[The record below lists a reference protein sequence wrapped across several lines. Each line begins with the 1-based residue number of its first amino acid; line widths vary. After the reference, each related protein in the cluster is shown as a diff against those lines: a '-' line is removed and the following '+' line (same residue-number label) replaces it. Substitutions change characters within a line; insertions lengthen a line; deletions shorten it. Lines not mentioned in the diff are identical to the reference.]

1 MKIGILT
8 FHASHNYGSMLQAYA
23 LLHVIMGM
31 GHDCKIINLRTD
43 VQKSLIQ
50 PEIRWS
56 HPRTTLS
63 HIIKHPLRTLT
74 LSRKYSRFERF
85 LCENLCCSHELHT
98 HAEVGEYIRQSG
110 IEAVVVGS
118 DQIWNPACWDFD
130 WSYLLDFDFSIRRI
144 AYAPSMG
151 HTPEMIAQSKQKRM
165 ATCWNRFDALSTREQ
180 RGSAFVTSL
189 TGKPCAT
196 VLDPTLLL
204 AANDYNRLS
213 LSSSLPSEYIFY
225 YTPREEP
232 GTFLKA
238 QELAR
243 QTGLKILVT
252 QDSSEYTGT
261 NVIRIN
267 DCGPREFINIIHG
280 ASYCIGNSFHLLAFS
295 LIFHREFI
303 MLSYQKDSRMLNILE
318 PLGLQDRLV
327 NTDAELSVMNKIDYK
342 KIDRKM
348 TEMRKSSL
356 KYLANAL

>member
-1 MKIGILT
+1 
-8 FHASHNYGSMLQAYA
+8 
-23 LLHVIMGM
+23 
-31 GHDCKIINLRTD
+31 
-43 VQKSLIQ
+43 
-50 PEIRWS
+50 
-56 HPRTTLS
+56 
-63 HIIKHPLRTLT
+63 
-74 LSRKYSRFERF
+74 
-85 LCENLCCSHELHT
+85 
-98 HAEVGEYIRQSG
+98 
-110 IEAVVVGS
+110 
-118 DQIWNPACWDFD
+118 
-130 WSYLLDFDFSIRRI
+130 
-144 AYAPSMG
+144 MG

-267 DCGPREFINIIHG
+267 DCGPREFINIIRG

-295 LIFHREFI
+295 LISI
-303 MLSYQKDSRMLNILE
+303 
-318 PLGLQDRLV
+318 V
-327 NTDAELSVMNKIDYK
+327 
-342 KIDRKM
+342 
-348 TEMRKSSL
+348 SSL
-356 KYLANAL
+356 CSHIKRIAVCSTSSSPSVYRTDWLIQMQSCLS